1 MLRMQKY
8 FLVIPVVIAA
18 VAGTAAAEQLVP
30 IKIKDGS
37 IDQPLT
43 AQAGNPAN
51 GAATIADR
59 KLGNCL
65 ACHQVTKLKAEPFHG
80 DVGPALDGVASRW
93 NEGQLRMIVVDP
105 KKVFDDTAMPS
116 FYRTEGMHR
125 VRKEFQ
131 DKPMLTAQQVED
143 VVAFLK
149 TLKE

>member
-1 MLRMQKY
+1 MQKY
-8 FLVIPVVIAA
+8 LSMIPVVIAA
-18 VAGTAAAEQLVP
+18 MVGTAAAQQSLP
-30 IKIKDGS
+30 IKVSNGS

-43 AQAGNPAN
+43 AQVGNPAN
-51 GAATIADR
+51 GAATMADR

-65 ACHQVTKLKAEPFHG
+65 ACHQVSKLKAESFHG

-93 NEGQLRMIVVDP
+93 NEGQLRLIVVDP
-105 KKVFDDTAMPS
+105 KRVFDDTAMPS
-116 FYRTEGMHR
+116 FYRTENMHR

-131 DKPMLTAQQVED
+131 GKPMLTAQQVED